1 LFGSDGDFPYL
12 GDIINKVMTEEIFE
26 KLGFERVDV
35 SAEETGDQR
44 GFYYY
49 SIDIG
54 DICIMSNS
62 DDEAIEKGWEAF
74 IFDSMTMKVKGSGDL
89 EDLVR
94 IIRNNTNG

>member
-1 LFGSDGDFPYL
+1 
-12 GDIINKVMTEEIFE
+12 MTEEIFE
-26 KLGFERVDV
+26 KLGFERTDV
-35 SAEETGDQR
+35 PIEESGSNP
-44 GFYYY
+44 FYYY

-62 DDEAIEKGWEAF
+62 DDEATKNGWEAY
-74 IFDSMTMKVKGSGDL
+74 IFDSLTMKIKGAGDL